1 MRKGERKKWKRNQNK
16 VHEKWKRYSKSERE
30 MRVPL
35 TKTRGAKRKNWKR
48 HKKERNGKKIIKQAS
63 KF

>member
-35 TKTRGAKRKNWKR
+35 TKTRGAKRKKL
-48 HKKERNGKKIIKQAS
+48 EET
-63 KF
+63 